1 MSKKYTVLGFKPV
14 TFRTCVTSNNHKTR
28 AHFLFNDVEA
38 LPFGTKSWSR
48 REKVLKQVLG
58 LDKNPL
64 LKVQLKYSES
74 ACPEVWTFYAWSIL
88 SYKYFTLVIYDSGV

>member
-14 TFRTCVTSNNHKTR
+14 TFRTCVTSNNHK
-28 AHFLFNDVEA
+28 
-38 LPFGTKSWSR
+38 
-48 REKVLKQVLG
+48 KVLKQVLG

>member
-74 ACPEVWTFYAWSIL
+74 ACPEV
-88 SYKYFTLVIYDSGV
+88 